1 MLSRVAENLF
11 WISRY
16 VERVEN
22 VARLLG
28 VMFHTEL
35 DTGASSEAR
44 SGSPLQLALTI
55 LACREPFE
63 RQYETCNPES
73 VLQFLTFDRN
83 GGHSIQS
90 MIARAREN
98 ARGAQETLSSD
109 TWRQLNRLHL
119 FLSSKRARTRFQA
132 SSYWFYDHVKQACIL
147 FAGLVD
153 SSLPRMEVFHF
164 LRLGRYLERVD
175 MTSRILHVRFQSQP
189 AQTAPADQPD
199 QLLRLT
205 SLLFS
210 CSAYEAYQTEF
221 RDRIDAAS
229 VVGYLVLDPAF
240 PRTLRFGVTR
250 CLESLRAL
258 TEGSATGH
266 ALEAERQLGR
276 LESELRYLDVSDLFR
291 RGVSDFLTGVQDACN
306 RIGQEIHQAYFLS

>member
-1 MLSRVAENLF
+1 MLSRVAENLY

-16 VERVEN
+16 VERAEN
-22 VARLLG
+22 LARLLG
-28 VMFHTEL
+28 VLFHVEL
-35 DTGASSEAR
+35 DTGLSSE
-44 SGSPLQLALTI
+44 SPGSNPLHQVLTM
-55 LACREPFE
+55 LACRKAFE
-63 RQYETCNPES
+63 QRYASCNRES
-73 VLQFLTFDRN
+73 VLRFLTLDRS
-83 GGHSIQS
+83 GGHSIQA

-98 ARGAQETLSSD
+98 ARGAQETLSTE
-109 TWRQLNRLHL
+109 TWSQLNRLHL
-119 FLSSKRARTRFQA
+119 FLSSKRARTRYQT
-132 SSYWFYDHVKQACIL
+132 SSFWFYDRVKQACIL

-175 MTSRILHVRFQSQP
+175 MTSRILQVRFQTQP
-189 AQTAPADQPD
+189 AQSTPADQPED
-199 QLLRLT
+199 LLRLT

-210 CSAYEAYQTEF
+210 CSAFEAYQKEF
-221 RDRIDAAS
+221 RDRIDTVS

-258 TEGSATGH
+258 TEGEATGH

-276 LESELRYLDVSDLFR
+276 LESELRYIDVRDIFQ